1 MKSYAERLYLE
12 NLHNVLIEVNM
23 DLSKKQRI
31 DLIDLI
37 ISVKGGDATYEEL
50 ESMEKRLTL
59 AQRWLTKGQR
69 KNYPNPKR
77 RETSCLIEVA
87 DEGQK

>member
-1 MKSYAERLYLE
+1 MTSYAERLFAE

-59 AQRWLTKGQR
+59 AQRWLTKG
-69 KNYPNPKR
+69 
-77 RETSCLIEVA
+77 
-87 DEGQK
+87 